1 MGATDK
7 QRILKE
13 ACDLFGTKLVAQEM
27 KVSEALIDGWIRG
40 DVTMPE
46 EELLYLAQALIR
58 LATARR

>member
-7 QRILKE
+7 LRILKE

-27 KVSEALIDGWIRG
+27 KVSEALVDGWIRG
-40 DVTMPE
+40 EVTMPE

>member
-40 DVTMPE
+40 EVTMPE

-58 LATARR
+58 LATAKR

>member
-13 ACDLFGTKLVAQEM
+13 ACDLFGTELVAQEM

-46 EELLYLAQALIR
+46 EELLYLARALIR
-58 LATARR
+58 LATIKR

>member
-27 KVSEALIDGWIRG
+27 KVSEALVDGWIRG
-40 DVTMPE
+40 HVTMPE
-46 EELLYLAQALIR
+46 EELLHLAQALIR